1 MEAFKIKNGLSATR
15 YLGSNGTETIG
26 SVGYNLAGASYDSK
40 SFDHSSDA
48 GIVLGMYIKSDGTK
62 MYLSSS
68 ASGTYTDSIIEYALS
83 TAWDI
88 STASY
93 NANVSVASQ
102 DTTPYGVFFKPDGL
116 TMFVL
121 GRATGFV
128 YQYTLSTAWD
138 VSTATYASKSF
149 GFTTQVTLPST
160 GFFFKSD
167 GSIMYIMESTAS
179 TNVNVY
185 QYDLSTAWD
194 VSSAAYSS
202 KSYAINDGL
211 SASLFF
217 TSDGKEMYHNVYSNT
232 SGLQDIVRKHTLS
245 TAWDV
250 STASVSPETLDVS
263 GKDTSP
269 YSLWFKPDGSK
280 LYVGGATSDTIYQY
294 STVSYTQTLDLST
307 GTTFS
312 FTPSGA
318 TIVSFTNPP
327 ASGNAIAF
335 SVIIGAG
342 TDSIT
347 WPISIEWE
355 GGAAPV
361 RYNEKEL
368 YVFITADG
376 GTTYYGKKAAEALA

>member
-1 MEAFKIKNGLSATR
+1 
-15 YLGSNGTETIG
+15 
-26 SVGYNLAGASYDSK
+26 
-40 SFDHSSDA
+40 
-48 GIVLGMYIKSDGTK
+48 
-62 MYLSSS
+62 
-68 ASGTYTDSIIEYALS
+68 
-83 TAWDI
+83 
-88 STASY
+88 
-93 NANVSVASQ
+93 
-102 DTTPYGVFFKPDGL
+102 VFFKPDGL

-312 FTPSGA
+312 FTPSSA
-318 TIVSFTNPP
+318 TTVSFTNPP
-327 ASGNAIAF
+327 ASGNAIGF
-335 SVIIGAG
+335 SVEINADGSA
-342 TDSIT
+342 IT
-347 WPISIEWE
+347 WPSSVKWDL
-355 GGAAPV
+355 ATAPTATAT
-361 RYNEKEL
+361 KEL
-368 YVFITADG
+368 YTFVTTDG
-376 GTTYYGKKAAEALA
+376 GTTYYGKKAAEGLA